1 MKLGKSGALPKAT
14 PRLFVVWNSSQKE
27 EKSGK
32 GHNCVLE
39 LQHYWLFIFRF
50 AMKSL
55 FSFLCALGVCAFG
68 SALPARA
75 ATFSVS
81 NLNDSGAG
89 SLRQAITDANNA
101 AGDDAIDFAPGLGGI
116 ITLSGGELSLSSNV
130 SIIAPQASSIVL
142 NGNNASRVFRM
153 SAGTVR
159 LGNLTITGGH
169 VGGGG
174 YSAGV
179 GDGAGIRQDG
189 GGLSLENCTLSGNT
203 VSGGFGGAM
212 IRYGGSTTLSNCT
225 ISGNNA
231 GDASSPGDG
240 AGLDFEAGSTTLSN
254 CTITGNTGHPFGST
268 SSYGGGI
275 YINGGSTCTLDN
287 TLVADNSAPNGPDIF
302 GSATSAG
309 HNLIGQSDGSSGFS
323 NGAQGDLVG
332 TTASPV
338 FPRIGPLAAN
348 GGPTQTHALLAG
360 SPAINAGQTTLATD
374 QRSFARDSSPD
385 IGSFEFGV
393 APITQNGPDFVVNS
407 ADDHNDGACTSTDCT
422 LREAV
427 QAANANPD
435 KSAISFGG
443 FVFASAQTIVLSGT
457 QLNLNSDISL
467 QGPGA
472 RMLTVKGG
480 LIVAGST
487 TSSLSGLTLA
497 NGSGITNGG
506 TLAVN
511 SCALSGNQNTDG
523 GAISNNGTLTLNNS
537 TFSGNFVSSSFGRGG
552 AIYNPGTLTVN
563 NSTFSGNSSNGAGG
577 ALFNEGTA
585 TINNSTFSGNSAKV
599 GGGIDAGSGSL
610 ILNNSIVA
618 NNTAVVTGANILG
631 PVNGGDY
638 NLVPDGRSLPGTHN
652 ITGQDPKLG
661 TLANN
666 GGPTDTFAI
675 AFNSPARSA
684 GDPAFAGTGQF
695 DQRGSGYPRVS
706 GGRVDIGAFEFQNHA
721 PVLGDASFTFAQ
733 NQPVNGARLAG
744 TDADGDSLTYSV
756 TGGTLPDGITLGRDG
771 TFSGTPT
778 RPAGVTVQ
786 VTVSDGQGGT
796 TVANVSV
803 FVPES
808 PSLVVNDTGDS
819 STRYDGRTSLREAI
833 NYANTLSG
841 SQSITFDATVFAA
854 PRKTITVAV
863 SLPSIKGTVS
873 ITGGSAGVTIL
884 DTGRSF
890 ETGAFITSG
899 TVVLENLTVQGA
911 QDYDVAAFSGSL
923 TVRGCTLI
931 GSDKGLANQATV
943 TVQNCTIT
951 GSNLGIL
958 NQGLTPMTVQNCTIT
973 GNSTGIYNQ
982 NSLVISDSI
991 VTGNTTNI
999 VNRNNGTIS
1008 SSSHNIVDGDAG
1020 LDPNGFQD
1028 NGGPTQTIALVAG
1041 SPAINAGQTTLTT
1054 DQRGIARDS
1063 RPDIGSFEFSSFVPS
1078 LSVNTISDEDNGT
1091 SDPRFGTGTSLRE
1104 AINYANAKN
1113 GSDTISFDSNV
1124 FSSPMA
1130 IRLADGQSLPA
1141 ITDDLTINGPAS
1153 GVGIAGK
1160 VGAPLLTINPG
1171 VTANLSLLGF
1181 SGGRTSLFNQGTL
1194 NLTLCALTNTVTDL
1208 VNTGRA
1214 TLVNSRVQ
1222 NSRIGVDNSGTLIV
1236 QGCSFIN
1243 NTTGLSNASGAGADV
1258 TTSSIFRSVTGILNG
1273 GTLKLSNSTLN
1284 GNTDGVRS
1292 SGTANV
1298 IQNTFAFNSGTAVTG
1313 SGGTLIV
1320 NRCTISGN
1328 GTGLST
1334 GGAQTTLRNSLLVGN
1349 LTNLSGTATRAYN
1362 LLNSTPAQAGLQTEG
1377 NGAPVLQ
1384 DNGGPTQ
1391 TIALLPGASVINRAD
1406 PAISQGTDQ
1415 RTTGFARVVNGRA
1428 DIGAF
1433 EFQGTPPAPAPSSPS
1448 AASTNK
1454 SSAPSA

>member
-1 MKLGKSGALPKAT
+1 
-14 PRLFVVWNSSQKE
+14 
-27 EKSGK
+27 
-32 GHNCVLE
+32 
-39 LQHYWLFIFRF
+39 
-50 AMKSL
+50 MKSF

-89 SLRQAITDANNA
+89 SLRRAITDANNA

-116 ITLSGGELSLSSNV
+116 ITLSSGELSLSSNI

-240 AGLDFEAGSTTLSN
+240 AGLDFEAGSTVLSN
-254 CTITGNTGHPFGST
+254 CTITGNTGHTFGST

-275 YINGGSTCTLDN
+275 YINAGSTCTLDN
-287 TLVADNSAPNGPDIF
+287 TLVAGNSAPNGPDIF

-309 HNLIGQSDGSSGFS
+309 HNLIGKTDGSSGFS
-323 NGAQGDLVG
+323 GGAQGDLVG

-338 FPRIGPLAAN
+338 FARIGPLAAN

-360 SPAINAGQTTLATD
+360 SPAINAGRTTLPTD
-374 QRSFARDSSPD
+374 QRGLARDSSPD
-385 IGSFEFGV
+385 IGAFEFG
-393 APITQNGPDFVVNS
+393 APQTAQSGPDFVVNKTS
-407 ADDHNDGACTSTDCT
+407 DTDDGACTITDCS

-427 QAANANPD
+427 QAANSSSD
-435 KSAISFGG
+435 KSAISFAGPAFLG
-443 FVFASAQTIVLSGT
+443 AQTIVLSGT
-457 QLNLNSDISL
+457 PLNLNSDISL

-472 RMLTVKGG
+472 RLLTVKGG
-480 LIVAGST
+480 LIMAANT

-497 NGSGITNGG
+497 NGSGISNGG
-506 TLAVN
+506 TLTVSSLAVN
-511 SCALSGNQNTDG
+511 SCTLSGNQNTDS

-552 AIYNPGTLTVN
+552 AIDNLGTLTVN

-577 ALFNEGTA
+577 ALFNAGTA

-599 GGGIDAGSGSL
+599 GGGICASSGQL

-618 NNTAVVTGANILG
+618 NNTAVVRGANIFG
-631 PVNGGDY
+631 SVNGGDY
-638 NLVPDGRSLPGTHN
+638 NLVPDGSSLPGTHN

-666 GGPTDTFAI
+666 GGPTDTFVI
-675 AFNSPARSA
+675 AFNSLARNA
-684 GDPAFAGTGQF
+684 GDPTFDGTGGF

-721 PVLGDASFTFAQ
+721 PVLGDASLTFAQ
-733 NQPVNGARLAG
+733 DQPVNGVKLAG
-744 TDADGDSLTYSV
+744 TDADGDPLTYSV
-756 TGGTLPDGITLGRDG
+756 TGGTLPDGLALGRDG

-796 TVANVSV
+796 TVANISV
-803 FVPES
+803 YVPETS
-808 PSLVVNDTGDS
+808 SLVVNDTGDS

-833 NYANTLSG
+833 NYANSLSG
-841 SQSITFDATVFAA
+841 SQTITFDSTVFAA

-863 SLPSIKGTVS
+863 SLPTVKGTVS

-911 QDYDVAAFSGSL
+911 QDYDVAVFSGSL

-931 GSDKGLANQATV
+931 GSDTGLANQATV
-943 TVQNCTIT
+943 AMQNCTIT
-951 GSNLGIL
+951 GSNLGIV
-958 NQGLTPMTVQNCTIT
+958 NQGLAPMTVQNCTIT

-982 NSLVISDSI
+982 SSLVISDSI

-1008 SSSHNIVDGDAG
+1008 SSSDNIVDGDAG
-1020 LDPNGFQD
+1020 LDLNGLKD
-1028 NGGPTQTIALVAG
+1028 NGGPTQTIALLTG
-1041 SPAINAGQTTLTT
+1041 SPAINAGSTSLTT
-1054 DQRGIARDS
+1054 DQRGVARDS
-1063 RPDIGSFEFSSFVPS
+1063 RPDIGAFEFNSFVPL

-1091 SDPRFGTGTSLRE
+1091 SDARFGTGTSLRE
-1104 AINYANAKN
+1104 ALNYANTLPSA
-1113 GSDTISFDSNV
+1113 TISFDANV
-1124 FSSPMA
+1124 FAQKQTILVPQ
-1130 IRLADGQSLPA
+1130 GQTLPD
-1141 ITDDLTINGPAS
+1141 ITSNITLSGPS
-1153 GVGIAGK
+1153 VGVEVRGK
-1160 VGAPLLTINPG
+1160 VGAPLLKIKLNASASITNMMITGAKVGLQN
-1171 VTANLSLLGF
+1171 N
-1181 SGGRTSLFNQGTL
+1181 GTL
-1194 NLTLCALTNTVTDL
+1194 LFSNGAFGGSSTDL
-1208 VNTGRA
+1208 LNTNRA
-1214 TLVNSRVQ
+1214 TLTNVLVQ
-1222 NSRIGVDNSGTLIV
+1222 NGGIGILNQHGVLNASLV
-1236 QGCSFIN
+1236 QFAN
-1243 NTTGLSNASGAGADV
+1243 NTTGLSNLAGASADV
-1258 TTSSIFRSVTGILNG
+1258 TTSSVFRSTTGILNS
-1273 GTLKLSNSTLN
+1273 GTLKLSNSTLS
-1284 GNTDGVRS
+1284 GNTDGVRAQ
-1292 SGTANV
+1292 GGNANV
-1298 IQNTFAFNSGTAVTG
+1298 IQNTFAFNSGTAVAGT
-1313 SGGTLIV
+1313 GGTLSV

-1328 GTGLST
+1328 ATGVST
-1334 GGAQTTLRNSLLVGN
+1334 GASSTTITNSLLVGN
-1349 LTNLSGTATRAYN
+1349 TTNLSGTATRSYN
-1362 LLNSTPAQAGLQTEG
+1362 LVNVSAAQAGLQVDG
-1377 NGAPVLQ
+1377 NGAPVLKN
-1384 DNGGPTQ
+1384 NGGPTQ
-1391 TIALLPGASVINRAD
+1391 TIALLAGSPVIDKAT
-1406 PAISQGTDQ
+1406 PAISRGSDQ
-1415 RTTGFARVVNGRA
+1415 RGADFSRVVNGRA

-1433 EFQGTPPAPAPSSPS
+1433 EFQNTAPAPTPAPS
-1448 AASTNK
+1448 K
-1454 SSAPSA
+1454 SSAPAS